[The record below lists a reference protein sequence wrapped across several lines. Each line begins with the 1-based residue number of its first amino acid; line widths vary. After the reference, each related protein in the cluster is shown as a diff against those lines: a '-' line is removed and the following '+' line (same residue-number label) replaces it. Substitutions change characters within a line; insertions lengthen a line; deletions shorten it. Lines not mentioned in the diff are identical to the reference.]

1 MVTCIICCL
10 PPMAAKTCQ
19 QPCTEVL
26 LVCFS
31 LASRI
36 AVSFGNSFI
45 HLPSFLP
52 PSLSFTHLINLSF
65 SHLPYRRPINRHK
78 ETADMSEGR
87 RQHEEHSISRKVDIE
102 GPQRINR
109 EAYHQSNQHSLFSS
123 CLLCLLLLLPFN
135 EFPPPSQ
142 FGTSHAEVIG
152 EVFLSFFFC
161 YHFALKILSLFI
173 VIRSLTVIAE
183 RSYAASAVRSDINTP
198 DYSLFPQVLFQHP
211 LHLSLPTAP
220 PHLISSYHP
229 PHRKTH

>member
-1 MVTCIICCL
+1 
-10 PPMAAKTCQ
+10 MAAKTCQ

-31 LASRI
+31 LACRI

-52 PSLSFTHLINLSF
+52 LSLFLPTPSTSPF
-65 SHLPYRRPINRHK
+65 SHLSHRRTIDTHK

-109 EAYHQSNQHSLFSS
+109 EAYHQSNQHSLFPS
-123 CLLCLLLLLPFN
+123 CLLLLLPCTG
-135 EFPPPSQ
+135 FPPLLSQ

-152 EVFLSFFFC
+152 EVFHIFLFLLSFCIF
-161 YHFALKILSLFI
+161 
-173 VIRSLTVIAE
+173 
-183 RSYAASAVRSDINTP
+183 
-198 DYSLFPQVLFQHP
+198 
-211 LHLSLPTAP
+211 
-220 PHLISSYHP
+220 LISYSYLCI
-229 PHRKTH
+229 